1 MRNRRLKTETRGWSN
16 TRKGSQAKKLG
27 GFCELKEKETES
39 LLKPLEGAQPCQGLD
54 LGLLTSGILK
64 VNLYCFKT

>member
-27 GFCELKEKETES
+27 GFCKLKEKETES
-39 LLKPLEGAQPCQGLD
+39 LLKTLEGAQPCQGLD
-54 LGLLTSGILK
+54 LGLLTSGTLK